1 VGGGAA
7 IRAYEIYTRLS
18 ERHDITIVCGK
29 YPGAKN
35 YSEGNLKFDF
45 LGTDKRN
52 YVLSTFSY
60 ALQTGR
66 SLKENRDRYD
76 ILVEDFAPYNPV
88 FSFLLQKDAIIQLHQ
103 KEGWHHIR
111 KYPLVG
117 ILFGFIEVLYP
128 RLFKNVIKVSITHNE
143 KFSLKKNVAILPN
156 GYDQKLL
163 TSQTTDEDYVLYLGR
178 FHIDQKGL
186 DILRDALNDV
196 EIKLIIAGKGKDE
209 YKVQKLFKKHIEQ
222 GIVKIVGFIEGDKK
236 IDFLRRCQL
245 LVIPSRYEGQAIVC
259 LEAAACG
266 KPVVVSDIPEMRY
279 AVEAGFGISFK
290 CGDSKDL
297 GEKMSFLLN
306 NESLRKEMGQKARKF
321 AKNLTWD
328 RIAEEYERYL
338 IQVFNRRDPII
349 NRAS

>member
-7 IRAYEIYTRLS
+7 IRAYEIYGRLS
-18 ERHDITIVCGK
+18 GKHDITIVCGK
-29 YPGAKN
+29 YPEAEN
-35 YSEGNLKFDF
+35 YSEGKLKFQF
-45 LGTDKRN
+45 LGTDKNNYILGTFCYAFKAVKFLKRN
-52 YVLSTFSY
+52 KDNFEV
-60 ALQTGR
+60 
-66 SLKENRDRYD
+66 
-76 ILVEDFAPYNPV
+76 IIEDFAPYNPV
-88 FSFLLQKDAIIQLHQ
+88 LSFLWKKEAIIQVHQ
-103 KEGWHHIR
+103 KEGLHHIR
-111 KYPLVG
+111 KYPLIG

-143 KFSLKKNVAILPN
+143 KFSLKKNVVILPN

-163 TSQTTDEDYVLYLGR
+163 TSQTIDEDYVLYLGR

-186 DILRDALNDV
+186 DVLREALNDV

-236 IDFLRRCQL
+236 IDVLRRCQF

-266 KPVVVSDIPEMRY
+266 KPLVVSNIPELRY
-279 AVEAGFGISFK
+279 VVDAGFGISFK
-290 CGDSKDL
+290 SGDSKDL
-297 GEKMSFLLN
+297 AEKMKFLLED
-306 NESLRKEMGQKARKF
+306 ESLRKKMGEKGRKF

-328 RIAEEYERYL
+328 RIAEEYEKYL

-349 NRAS
+349 NRVS